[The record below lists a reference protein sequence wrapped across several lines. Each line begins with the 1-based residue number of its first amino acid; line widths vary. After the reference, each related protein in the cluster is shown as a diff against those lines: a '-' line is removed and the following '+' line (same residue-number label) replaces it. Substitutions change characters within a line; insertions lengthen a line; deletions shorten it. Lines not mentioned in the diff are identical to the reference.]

1 MKLDQII
8 GSGAWNADSI
18 DPATSQASNGAGMFS
33 QVQKQ
38 YQQVSTNVF
47 SRGSDPNSQ
56 SMKSENGM
64 ASTFPSTGGH
74 VLGGMSRRTA
84 PSTLDPRKAR
94 LQAIEKRMQAA
105 SEGGEN
111 V

>member
-8 GSGAWNADSI
+8 GSGAWSSTDSN
-18 DPATSQASNGAGMFS
+18 DSMTSQASKGAGLFS

-38 YQQVSTNVF
+38 YQQVSTNLF
-47 SRGSDPNSQ
+47 SSNSQ
-56 SMKSENGM
+56 SMKSENGTT
-64 ASTFPSTGGH
+64 SSFPLAGGH
-74 VLGGMSRRTA
+74 VLGGVSRRTA
-84 PSTLDPRKAR
+84 QSTVDPRIAR
-94 LQAIEKRMQAA
+94 LQAIERRMNEA